1 VCRQGGHH
9 FDEAITDGFCGVVIW
24 EVDEHYVAGGAFD
37 QGRDRGLVVG
47 AGDEIA
53 FPVAGYGAVLDL
65 GRPLGNH
72 DHGVDEPGLA
82 LLPGDVGFTAG
93 PAGAQC
99 CLDLAFESAS
109 GLDVQGLVNPGQPAF
124 CIHR

>member
-1 VCRQGGHH
+1 
-9 FDEAITDGFCGVVIW
+9 
-24 EVDEHYVAGGAFD
+24 VDEHYVAGGAFD

-109 GLDVQGLVNPGQPAF
+109 GLDVQGLVNRFWAHTHLRVVSELLDQRAADLLW
-124 CIHR
+124 